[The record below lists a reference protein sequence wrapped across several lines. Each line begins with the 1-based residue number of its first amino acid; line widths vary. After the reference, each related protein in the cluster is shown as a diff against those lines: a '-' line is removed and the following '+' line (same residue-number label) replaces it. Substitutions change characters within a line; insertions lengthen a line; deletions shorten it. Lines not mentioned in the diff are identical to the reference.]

1 MSRQGLEIFYLVRF
15 LIFEPYQ
22 SSKNKIKQLKNNEQQ
37 WNMMKKSENQW
48 KKYDKYNKNNETYG
62 KKIHAMEGFQIYNLE
77 PCHARV
83 SKIFHLVRF
92 RIFKPY
98 QSSKI
103 TLNSWKT
110 LKNNLK

>member
-1 MSRQGLEIFYLVRF
+1 M
-15 LIFEPYQ
+15 
-22 SSKNKIKQLKNNEQQ
+22 NNNEKK
-37 WNMMKKSENQW
+37 WKPMKKN
-48 KKYDKYNKNNETYG
+48 DKYNKNNETYG

-92 RIFKPY
+92 CIFKPY

-103 TLNSWKT
+103 KLNNWKA

>member
-15 LIFEPYQ
+15 HIFEPYQ

-37 WNMMKKSENQW
+37 WQIMKKSENQW
-48 KKYDKYNKNNETYG
+48 KKYEKYNKNNETYG

-83 SKIFHLVRF
+83 SKIFYLVRF
-92 RIFKPY
+92 RIFEPY
-98 QSSKI
+98 QSSK
-103 TLNSWKT
+103 S
-110 LKNNLK
+110 